1 MAAELNPIDIS
12 DNPLMRKLVDEA
24 RAVHLDRLVVVDD
37 EVVATLVPRPAEQ
50 PTSQR
55 RLPTRRDARRT
66 GKTTDT
72 SLLRLVGIATAP
84 EDDGI
89 HDVARNHDK
98 YLADAYA
105 DRHE

>member
-12 DNPLMRKLVDEA
+12 NNPLLRTLVDEA
-24 RAVHLDRLVVVDD
+24 RAANTERSVVVDNQ
-37 EVVATLVPRPAEQ
+37 VVATLVPLAVEQ
-50 PTSQR
+50 PASER
-55 RLPTRRDARRT
+55 GRRT
-66 GKTTDT
+66 RQAPGKSAGRTDT

-89 HDVARNHDK
+89 HDAARHHDK

-105 DRHE
+105 DRHQ